1 MRTHLKDMLA
11 EIVIVLVVIGYVA
24 IVGSVLK
31 DVSKG
36 RPAIERILITN
47 NQGGAR

>member
-11 EIVIVLVVIGYVA
+11 EIVMVIIVIGYAA
-24 IVGSVLK
+24 IVVNVLK

-36 RPAIERILITN
+36 RPAIERMLTNN